1 MISVDTEH
9 SRRLDDMVK
18 KKNAKGNRGASGDK
32 KSVPEPEPEPEP
44 EPSSGDIPLAAVPQA
59 DAGLEDPEPEDSGQ
73 ARTQPEPQI
82 EPAPSPKT
90 PDSGSDDGISWLTE
104 TDSEEEAAQAKAYI
118 ARSAARRRATAQ
130 DGNDRKHK
138 RVSGGRASHW
148 SAGTSRDD
156 DSSDDEPN
164 PHYRRADGFISFVR
178 ARMGV
183 AQRRHAKKA
192 AARDKED
199 AAIVI
204 QRFYRLLRDR
214 NKHHVRAGDD
224 THQRNGAVTD
234 SWPLG
239 PVSIVSSVLSQPRF
253 LPAHRAYERL
263 ETWVLGSRPLEANI
277 EHFHRAILR

>member
-1 MISVDTEH
+1 MG
-9 SRRLDDMVK
+9 K
-18 KKNAKGNRGASGDK
+18 KKNAKGNKGALGDK
-32 KSVPEPEPEPEP
+32 KSAPGPEIVP
-44 EPSSGDIPLAAVPQA
+44 EPSSGDVPLAAVPQA
-59 DAGLEDPEPEDSGQ
+59 DAGPEDPEPEDS
-73 ARTQPEPQI
+73 
-82 EPAPSPKT
+82 SPKT
-90 PDSGSDDGISWLTE
+90 LDSGSDDGTGWLTE

-118 ARSAARRRATAQ
+118 ARATARRRAKAQ
-130 DGNDRKHK
+130 DGDGRKHK

-148 SAGTSRDD
+148 SAGTARDD

-214 NKHHVRAGDD
+214 NKHHIRAGAD
-224 THQRNGAVTD
+224 THQKSGAVTD

-239 PVSIVSSVLSQPRF
+239 PVSIVSSVLSQPIF